1 MNANA
6 ELDFGAYVANVVGP
20 RRIATM
26 FGMTPADW
34 MQTLTPTM
42 IRKIKAY
49 PHGIVSERIFEA
61 PYAGGFVARRSV
73 TCACGKKFTARTLSE
88 VYDLHAQ
95 HSGSASRTVNLSAD
109 LLDM

>member
-6 ELDFGAYVANVVGP
+6 PLDFGAYVANVVGP

-26 FGMTPADW
+26 FDMTPADW
-34 MQTLTPTM
+34 MQSLTPTM

-49 PHGIVSERIFEA
+49 PHGIVNERIFEA

-88 VYDLHAQ
+88 VYEMHSA
-95 HSGSASRTVNLSAD
+95 HSGVATPSRNITAD
-109 LLDM
+109 LLEM